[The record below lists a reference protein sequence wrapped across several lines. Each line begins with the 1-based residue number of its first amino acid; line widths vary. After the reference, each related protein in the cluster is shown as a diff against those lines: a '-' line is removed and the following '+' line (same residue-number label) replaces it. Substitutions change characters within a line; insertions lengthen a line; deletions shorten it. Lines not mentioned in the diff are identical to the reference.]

1 MKILMAT
8 MALDIGGAE
17 THIVELSKALVR
29 RGHEVLI
36 VSNGGVYV
44 PEAEDAGVRH
54 YEAPLHRRAVGEMRR
69 SYGILKEII
78 QREKPDIVH
87 AHARIPAMLCGL
99 LAKKMKFPFVTSCH
113 GVYQVSGVL
122 RTLSDW
128 GERTLA
134 VSEDIRDYL
143 VTEYK
148 VPREHIHLTI
158 NGIDTEK
165 FSPEASGAAVREEFS
180 LGNAPVIGHVSRL
193 DEEPAL
199 IARDLI
205 EIAPAL
211 DQAIPGVR
219 ILITGGGTAFEELR
233 EKAAA
238 VNKALGRACL
248 VLTGPRTDIRE
259 MMAACDLFV
268 GVSRAALE
276 AMAAGKAVIL
286 SGAQGH
292 TGLFSPEKL
301 HKCIDTNFCCRTDP
315 VATAEQMLRE
325 ILEAWALPREEKDR
339 LGRYGRETVMAH
351 YSLDRMALDA
361 LEVYGQV
368 RKRKYNV
375 VMSGYYGF
383 ANAGDDAILDSIHQS
398 IGEVSDEVGITVL
411 SKDPALTRGQFGLE
425 AVSRFHVG
433 QVFSALR
440 KCDVLLSGGGSL
452 LQDTTSTRSILYYLA
467 VMHTAHLLGKP
478 VMLYA
483 NGIGPVRKG
492 GNRRRT
498 QKAVEKAAVVTLRDN
513 GSAQELREMGV
524 KRKDLYVTADPVFRL
539 PPSSPERAAELLRG
553 CALPEGKDFVVVSVR
568 SWPDTEEFSRNLAKL
583 CDHLRRSYD
592 LEVLFMMMQPAND
605 RAATERVREAMEEP
619 SYLLDGLCTPR
630 DLMGVLGQA
639 KLCLAMR
646 LHTLIFA
653 ARMAVPTMGLV
664 YDPKVENYLK
674 ELDQPSAGHVH
685 HFDAAAAIAAA
696 DALMADYDGAL
707 ERMKEKSALLT
718 AAAGENERLLLELLE
733 QTKK

>member
-8 MALDIGGAE
+8 MSLDIGGAE

-29 RGHEVLI
+29 AGHEVVI

-44 PEAEDAGVRH
+44 PEVESAGVRH
-54 YEAPLHRRAVGEMRR
+54 YTAPLHRRAVGEMRR
-69 SYGILKEII
+69 AYSVLKDILEKE
-78 QREKPDIVH
+78 QPDIVH

-99 LAKKMKFPFVTSCH
+99 LAKRMKFPFVTSCH
-113 GVYQVSGVL
+113 GVYQVSGLL
-122 RTLSDW
+122 RRLSDW

-143 VTEYK
+143 VKEYG
-148 VPREHIHLTI
+148 VPAEHIRLTI

-165 FSPEASGAAVREEFS
+165 FSPEVSGETIRKEFS
-180 LGNAPVIGHVSRL
+180 LGDAPVIGHVSRL

-199 IARDLI
+199 IARELI
-205 EIAPAL
+205 DIAPEL
-211 DQAIPGVR
+211 DRAIPGVR
-219 ILITGGGTAFEELR
+219 LLITGGGTAFAQLQ

-238 VNKALGRACL
+238 QNEKMGRECL

-259 MMAACDLFV
+259 IMAASDLFV

-292 TGLFSPEKL
+292 TGLFTPEKL
-301 HKCIDTNFCCRTDP
+301 QKCIDTNFCCRTDA
-315 VATAEQMLRE
+315 VASPEQMLRE
-325 ILEAWALPREEKDR
+325 LLEAMALSQEEKDR
-339 LGRYGRETVMAH
+339 LGRCGRQVVMEH
-351 YSLDRMALDA
+351 YSVDRMVRDA

-368 RKRKYNV
+368 KKRKYHV

-383 ANAGDDAILDSIHQS
+383 SNAGDDAILDSIHQS
-398 IGEVSDEVGITVL
+398 IGAVSDEVEITVL
-411 SKDPALTRGQFGLE
+411 SNDPALTKSQYGLN
-425 AVSRFHVG
+425 AVARFHAG

-452 LQDTTSTRSILYYLA
+452 LQDTTSTRSILYYLT
-467 VMHTAHLLGKP
+467 VMHTARLLGKP

-483 NGIGPVRKG
+483 NGIGPVRKE

-498 QKAVEKAAVVTLRDN
+498 KNAVEKAAVVTLRDN

-524 KRKDLYVTADPVFRL
+524 KRQDLHVTADPVFRL
-539 PPSSPERAAELLRG
+539 PPASPERAEELLRRCG
-553 CALPEGKDFVVVSVR
+553 FPEGKDFVVVSVR
-568 SWPDTEEFSRNLAKL
+568 SWPDTEEFSRNLAVL
-583 CDHLRRSYD
+583 CDHLRRTYG
-592 LEVLFMMMQPAND
+592 LEVLFMMMQPSND
-605 RAATERVREAMEEP
+605 RSATDRVRAAMAEP
-619 SYLLDGLCTPR
+619 SYLLDGPCSPR
-630 DLMGVLGQA
+630 DLMGVLGKA

-664 YDPKVENYLK
+664 YDPKVENYLQ

-685 HFDAAAAIAAA
+685 HFDPQAAIAAA
-696 DALMADYDGAL
+696 DALMADYHGAL
-707 ERMKEKSALLT
+707 ARMKEKSNGLT

-733 QTKK
+733 KTKK